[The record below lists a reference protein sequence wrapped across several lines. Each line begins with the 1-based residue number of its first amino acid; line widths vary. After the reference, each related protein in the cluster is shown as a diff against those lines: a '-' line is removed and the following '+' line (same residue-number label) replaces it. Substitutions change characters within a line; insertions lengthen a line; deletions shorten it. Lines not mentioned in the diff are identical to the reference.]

1 VTRPRIGLVV
11 AWCLLATVSAP
22 GARAQVCDGFASLR
36 DRHFRVTASEASYS
50 YATALAGSF
59 TAGSTLFGTVAA
71 GSTHD
76 SELDATT
83 FDIGLEAGADLP
95 TSGGFLFLCPAAA
108 ATLSL
113 GPYDF
118 LLEGTTFRY
127 VDRAVRL
134 GAALMAIPSP
144 GLKLVVTGGL
154 SAARVS
160 VVYWPSA
167 EKRATGSEGWS
178 ASTNYWLWSAGVGL
192 VVNDRFTVRPSLTV
206 PVGFPAAGTP
216 TDWAVPFGREDS
228 ELSFGISFGIS
239 F

>member
-1 VTRPRIGLVV
+1 MTRPGIGLVV
-11 AWCLLATVSAP
+11 AWCLNGALWAP

-71 GSTHD
+71 GRTHD
-76 SELDATT
+76 SELDAST

-95 TSGGFLFLCPAAA
+95 TPEGSLFLCPAAT

-118 LLEGTTFRY
+118 LLTGTTFRY

-134 GAALMAIPSP
+134 GAALLAIRSP
-144 GLKLVVTGGL
+144 GLKLVVTGGV
-154 SAARVS
+154 SAARIS

-167 EKRATGSEGWS
+167 EAQATGSEGRS
-178 ASTNYWLWSAGVGL
+178 ASANYWLWSAGVGL
-192 VVNDRFTVRPSLTV
+192 VVSDRFTVRPSLTV
-206 PVGFPAAGTP
+206 PVGFPAAGTS
-216 TDWAVPFGREDS
+216 TDWVAPFGREDS

>member
-1 VTRPRIGLVV
+1 MTRPSVGLI
-11 AWCLLATVSAP
+11 ACCLLAAVLASA
-22 GARAQVCDGFASLR
+22 ARAQVCDGFPSLR
-36 DRHFRVTASEASYS
+36 DRHFRLAASTASYS
-50 YATALAGSF
+50 YATALAGSI
-59 TAGSTLFGTVAA
+59 TAGSTLFGTLAA
-71 GSTHD
+71 GRTHD
-76 SELDATT
+76 HDLDATT
-83 FDIGLEAGADLP
+83 FDVGVEAGADLP
-95 TSGGFLFLCPAAA
+95 MPAGFLFLCPAAT

-118 LLEGTTFRY
+118 LLTGTTYRY
-127 VDRAVRL
+127 VDRALRL
-134 GAALMAIPSP
+134 GLAVLAFRSP
-144 GLKLVVTGGL
+144 RVQLAVTGSV

-160 VVYWPSA
+160 VIYWPSA
-167 EKRATGSEGWS
+167 EQRATGSEGWS